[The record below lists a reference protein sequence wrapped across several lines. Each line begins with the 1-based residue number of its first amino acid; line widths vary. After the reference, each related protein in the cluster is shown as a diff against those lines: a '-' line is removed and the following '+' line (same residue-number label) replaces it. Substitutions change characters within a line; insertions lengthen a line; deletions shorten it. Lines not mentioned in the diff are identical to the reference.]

1 MWKLLTGVITEEMYG
16 YSEQEKLL
24 PEEQKGSRRGSR
36 GAKDQSFIDKTVSKD
51 LRKGAPI

>member
-1 MWKLLTGVITEEMYG
+1 MWKLLTGVIAEDMYG
-16 YSEQEKLL
+16 YGEQEKLL
-24 PEEQKGSRRGSR
+24 PEEPKGSRRVSR

>member
-1 MWKLLTGVITEEMYG
+1 MWKLLTGVIAEEMYG
-16 YSEQEKLL
+16 YGEQEKLL
-24 PEEQKGSRRGSR
+24 PEEPKGSRRGSR